1 MKSNLENRKLACSK
15 RILNY
20 RDIDDTS
27 DDIKDGIIDFFFN
40 FIDFFKSFLSG
51 DWLDKIG

>member
-51 DWLDKIG
+51 D